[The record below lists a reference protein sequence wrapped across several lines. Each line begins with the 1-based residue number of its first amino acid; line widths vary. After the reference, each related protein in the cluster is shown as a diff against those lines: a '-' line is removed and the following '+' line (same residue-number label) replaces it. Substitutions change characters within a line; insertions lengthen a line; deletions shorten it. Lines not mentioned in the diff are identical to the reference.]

1 VGFAGVSLAA
11 LAKGRG
17 LAATCERSPPP
28 PPHERQEGS
37 PTEAQE
43 TQHVNTRAAPNDSA
57 APSGPRDSSSR
68 DRHPT
73 ARPTRKGPARAA
85 ARGDGGGVHHRD
97 AGHPLHIVHHAAAPH
112 VNVAEELRQGGSEGG
127 CAEGNDDSGG
137 KSDKLDKLEAH
148 ASRGLGL

>member
-1 VGFAGVSLAA
+1 VPRPHLCRRLCQAVHSAHHVVKQA
-11 LAKGRG
+11 LLLRVQGR
-17 LAATCERSPPP
+17 L
-28 PPHERQEGS
+28 
-37 PTEAQE
+37 
-43 TQHVNTRAAPNDSA
+43 
-57 APSGPRDSSSR
+57 
-68 DRHPT
+68 
-73 ARPTRKGPARAA
+73 RKGPARAA